1 ELFEKANVTV
11 KHVPLEY
18 DIAALEDQKR
28 HMELKELF
36 ASLEKENLS
45 MEELQHVFTKAKM
58 ML

>member
-1 ELFEKANVTV
+1 M

-28 HMELKELF
+28 HGVKELF

-45 MEELQHVFTKAKM
+45 MEELQHVFTKAK
-58 ML
+58 